1 LGDRPARVAAI
12 HAHDPEAAE
21 RVRAA
26 LAERVNAPQII
37 VSELSVGIAVHLG
50 PGTVG
55 VVGYNP

>member
-1 LGDRPARVAAI
+1 MLAQRVS
-12 HAHDPEAAE
+12 
-21 RVRAA
+21 
-26 LAERVNAPQII
+26 APQII